1 MTDSEKV
8 IQAIEN
14 EDLVLAQEHLQAAL
28 KHDEADL
35 LAALGDELLTR
46 GFLEEAQ
53 QIFTQLVENSPETGA
68 FYIPL
73 AEIAIDNNQVEE
85 AFEYLE
91 KVTTDD
97 EAYPQSLLVTA
108 DLYQMLGIPEVSE
121 AKLLEVQTY
130 LPEEPLIDFALGEL
144 YFSNDQFGEAI
155 ARYQKLVHQGVS
167 EISGVLMDERIGT
180 ALGMAGEFEEAIPYL
195 EAAVAVE
202 ATDDRLFQLA
212 FTYLQIKENQK
223 AIHYLQQLRETN
235 PQYQSLY
242 LFLAEALQEEELL
255 EEAQDVIEEGLRE
268 NPFQVDLYHFASENA
283 FRLHDVKRSEEL
295 LLQALELGEKQEETL
310 LTLSNLYL
318 SEERYQEVVD
328 TINRMEESDNPYAE
342 WNLAKAY
349 EQLEDFDV
357 ARVHYEQAAHELE
370 HEAEF
375 LKDYGIFLRDEG
387 NLTQAKALLQ
397 HYLHHEPGDL
407 EVASILED
415 LEGDQD
421 AY

>member
-144 YFSNDQFGEAI
+144 YFSNDQFSEAI

-212 FTYLQIKENQK
+212 FTYLQLKENQK
-223 AIHYLQQLRETN
+223 VIHYLQQLRETN

-283 FRLHDVKRSEEL
+283 FRLHDVKCSEEL

>member
-68 FYIPL
+68 LYIPL

-85 AFEYLE
+85 AFEFLE

-328 TINRMEESDNPYAE
+328 TINRMEETDNPYAE

>member
-255 EEAQDVIEEGLRE
+255 EEAQNVIEEGLRE

-328 TINRMEESDNPYAE
+328 TINRMEETDNPYAE

>member
-295 LLQALELGEKQEETL
+295 LLKALELGEKQEETL

-328 TINRMEESDNPYAE
+328 TINRMEETDNPYAE